1 MKIRMLIILQSS
13 FYIFLEFFRVQ
24 TKGKNVQHGKSRAEQ
39 LLLGKLIEQLTKSK
53 PQTQMH
59 NAPLA
64 LTPPCPWDPKMFT
77 DVYRNVRKCGKNQR
91 DTRLKSM
98 KTKLSRPTRPLFTIS
113 FFSASLSHD
122 DRAACTYIHACASI
136 PGSLSYPKT
145 EIQWHCATL
154 GLWWHLII
162 NLLKCHKWQT
172 EQGNRRKRL
181 PRPGTQKDSS
191 FWAQAAQL
199 EILHV
204 LRSPILTMTN
214 CQKLQ

>member
-1 MKIRMLIILQSS
+1 M
-13 FYIFLEFFRVQ
+13 
-24 TKGKNVQHGKSRAEQ
+24 QHGKSRAEQ

-113 FFSASLSHD
+113 FFLLVYLMMTGQHVHTYMHVHPFLAHGHIQKPKSSGIVRLWASGGILLLICLSAINGKQNRVTEGSGF
-122 DRAACTYIHACASI
+122 
-136 PGSLSYPKT
+136 PGWGHKR
-145 EIQWHCATL
+145 IQVS
-154 GLWWHLII
+154 
-162 NLLKCHKWQT
+162 
-172 EQGNRRKRL
+172 E
-181 PRPGTQKDSS
+181 PRPPSWRFYTYSD
-191 FWAQAAQL
+191 
-199 EILHV
+199 
-204 LRSPILTMTN
+204 LRS
-214 CQKLQ
+214 